1 VTDVIVRP
9 TRVEDARYFAQF
21 TRHKGTADSYGV
33 EVGRTV
39 DTWEARIRHGHNN
52 GTMFTA
58 TIGGYIA
65 GCAVVYVGVP
75 SRLPI
80 LVGHKFRRLGV
91 AKALL
96 DAQMSWARANMR
108 DLNFCLQ
115 VRHDNTAAIELF
127 SSAGFVTDKS
137 IPVRDGSVAMVLGE
151 RNE

>member
-1 VTDVIVRP
+1 MNDIIIRP
-9 TRVEDARYFAQF
+9 TWPLDAHYFAQF

-39 DTWEARIRHGHNN
+39 DTWEARIRCGYNN

-58 TIGGYIA
+58 TIGGYIV

-80 LVGHKFRRLGV
+80 LVGHRFRRLGV
-91 AKALL
+91 AKALI
-96 DAQMSWARANMR
+96 DAQMSWARANMQ

-115 VRHDNTAAIELF
+115 VRHDNRAAINLF

-137 IPVRDGSVAMVLGE
+137 IPVRDGSVAMVLRE
-151 RNE
+151 HNE

>member
-1 VTDVIVRP
+1 MSDIAIRP
-9 TRVEDARYFAQF
+9 TRPLDARYFAQF
-21 TRHKGTADSYGV
+21 TRHKETANSYGV
-33 EVGRTV
+33 EVGRTTDV
-39 DTWEARIRHGHNN
+39 WEQRIMHGHTN

-58 TIGGYIA
+58 TVGGYIV
-65 GCAVVYVGVP
+65 GCAVVYVGAP

-115 VRHDNTAAIELF
+115 VRRDNTTAINLF

-151 RNE
+151 HNG

>member
-1 VTDVIVRP
+1 MTDVVIRP

-21 TRHKGTADSYGV
+21 TRHRETANSYGV

-39 DTWEARIRHGHNN
+39 DTWGARILHAYKN

-58 TIGGYIA
+58 TVGGYIV

-91 AKALL
+91 ARTLL

-108 DLNFCLQ
+108 DSNFCIQ
-115 VRHDNTAAIELF
+115 VRRDNTAAIELF